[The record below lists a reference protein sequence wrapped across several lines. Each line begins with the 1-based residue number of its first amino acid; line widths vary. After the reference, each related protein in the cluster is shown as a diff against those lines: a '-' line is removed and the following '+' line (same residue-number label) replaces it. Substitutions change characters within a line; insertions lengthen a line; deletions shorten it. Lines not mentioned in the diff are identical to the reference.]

1 MFRSKHACSLYN
13 GEVWVAGG
21 EFYGD
26 NSLDIVEIYN
36 PTENTWTPGPTLN
49 SERGDPRMEVIDGE
63 LIVFGGYNGTH
74 AYKSNERLVDGIW
87 KEETMLEHYH
97 DDFTSVVIP
106 CV

>member
-1 MFRSKHACSLYN
+1 
-13 GEVWVAGG
+13 
-21 EFYGD
+21 
-26 NSLDIVEIYN
+26 
-36 PTENTWTPGPTLN
+36 
-49 SERGDPRMEVIDGE
+49 MEVIDGE